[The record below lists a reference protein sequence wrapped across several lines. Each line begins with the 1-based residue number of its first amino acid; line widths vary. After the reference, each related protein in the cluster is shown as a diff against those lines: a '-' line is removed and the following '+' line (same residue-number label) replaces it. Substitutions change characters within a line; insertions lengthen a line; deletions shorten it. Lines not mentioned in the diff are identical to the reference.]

1 MQTSCEREET
11 EVLEY
16 YEFEECNHIDCEP
29 LEDDTTIDEM
39 YEFYLIEKQAQL
51 EQIIK
56 SLSSLEIEKLI
67 IDLIS
72 HWTIIDMYTFL
83 LKNIPEDK
91 LKSLYMLF
99 EKQYNVKKYF
109 QRINPTKE
117 MLKEERKI
125 FTIKELAKK
134 YNCSESTIKRRLGTK
149 K

>member
-16 YEFEECNHIDCEP
+16 YEFEDCKHIDYEP

-39 YEFYLIEKQAQL
+39 YELYSLEKKAEL
-51 EQIIK
+51 DKIVK

-83 LKNIPEDK
+83 LNNIPEDK

-99 EKQYNVKKYF
+99 EKQYNVEKYF
-109 QRINPTKE
+109 QRINPTKD
-117 MLKEERKI
+117 MLIEERKI

-134 YNCSESTIKRRLGTK
+134 YHCSESTIKRRLGTK